1 MVENPNTQALIDL
14 WNKQM
19 EEGTQAW
26 AKLVAQGQAVDAA
39 AFLRPFMDPGMAAW
53 AKVFAQGSVTPDL
66 MSQWKQFLDQ
76 WIAAWSKVLEQAMG
90 TETFAQSLG
99 KYLDQWL
106 TLQAPMKK
114 VADES
119 AETTLSALGIPS
131 RSQVVGI
138 ARQVMDLDDRIERLE
153 DRLDAL
159 MARMDDLFKSLA
171 DHEVAAADRAAGRR
185 VTRKK
190 EGR

>member
-1 MVENPNTQALIDL
+1 MATNPSPQALLDS
-14 WNKQM
+14 WKKQI

-26 AKLVAQGQAVDAA
+26 ANLVAQGQAVDAA

-53 AKVFAQGSVTPDL
+53 SKLFTQGAVTPDL
-66 MSQWKQFLDQ
+66 MTQWKQFLDQ
-76 WIAAWSKVLEQAMG
+76 WIAAWSKVLEQVMG
-90 TETFAQSLG
+90 TEVFAQALG

-119 AETTLSALGIPS
+119 AETTLSMLGIPS

-138 ARQVMDLDDRIERLE
+138 ARQVMDLDDRTERLE
-153 DRLDAL
+153 ERVDAL

-171 DHEVAAADRAAGRR
+171 DHEVAAAHRAAGRR
-185 VTRKK
+185 VTKK
-190 EGR
+190 KH